1 MVNLDIKARQSSTVV
16 GVHPGVTSWAGPGV
30 VRCGRYITLLIGGGG
45 EPSTGLLG
53 KLVHTASLDRHTVV
67 LRASGIGCLRLNCMW
82 VLGGPVSSWL
92 RCCIH
97 LSDIG

>member
-1 MVNLDIKARQSSTVV
+1 MGRA
-16 GVHPGVTSWAGPGV
+16 
-30 VRCGRYITLLIGGGG
+30 RCGQVWSVHHTAHRGGGG

-97 LSDIG
+97 LSGYWLIMLVYG